1 MVQAMTHHSS
11 FPAPE
16 LFLFKHLAY
25 LHRGR
30 IKVKDLVVGAGPEPG
45 SGRRVAVAAEGDTA
59 DVKAD
64 RQTVAARR
72 SVDRNTAAVAI
83 DRAVYGL
90 LPKAIAAGRQR
101 ALVAAAF

>member
-1 MVQAMTHHSS
+1 MVQSMTPSLIVPTS
-11 FPAPE
+11 E
-16 LFLFKHLAY
+16 LFLFKRLPY

-30 IKVKDLVVGAGPEPG
+30 VKVKDLVVSAGPDPG
-45 SGRRVAVAAEGDTA
+45 YGRRVAVAAEGDTA
-59 DVKAD
+59 DVKPD

-90 LPKAIAAGRQR
+90 LPKAIAPGRPPR
-101 ALVAAAF
+101 V